1 MRASRANSW
10 EFSQE
15 FAPKKRSGK
24 FPGLFLGR
32 KVWLDIQA

>member
-10 EFSQE
+10 GFSQE
-15 FAPKKRSGK
+15 FAPKKRAGK
-24 FPGLFLGR
+24 FPGKVLGR